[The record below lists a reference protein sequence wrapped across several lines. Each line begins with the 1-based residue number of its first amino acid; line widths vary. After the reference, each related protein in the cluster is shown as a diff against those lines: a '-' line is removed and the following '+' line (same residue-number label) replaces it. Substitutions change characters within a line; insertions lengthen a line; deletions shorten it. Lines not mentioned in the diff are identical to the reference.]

1 MIDTIMSTL
10 KYIPNEIIYT
20 NIIPYIPKY
29 ELSSSFL
36 RKFIMKLLFYQ
47 QIQEYLHLEDID
59 LKRDVFLNFSVK
71 KPYVYEKNGILLHA
85 NFCPRKRKIIDY
97 VCILS

>member
-10 KYIPNEIIYT
+10 KYIPSEIIYT
-20 NIIPYIPKY
+20 NILPYIPKY
-29 ELSSSFL
+29 DLSPSFL
-36 RKFIMKLLFYQ
+36 RKFTMKLLFYQ
-47 QIQEYLHLEDID
+47 QIQKFLHLKDVD

-71 KPYVYEKNGILLHA
+71 KPYVYEKNGILLYA
-85 NFCPRKRKIIDY
+85 DFCPKNRKIVDY